1 MIFTI
6 ASQQGLP
13 TAPVLVKII
22 VVLETSQV
30 IVICFKNISYLK
42 EAGNGH
48 TVFFI
53 SNLLKHITN
62 LL

>member
-22 VVLETSQV
+22 VVLQKSQV
-30 IVICFKNISYLK
+30 IVICFKNAGRNLERKKPLK
-42 EAGNGH
+42 LE
-48 TVFFI
+48 I
-53 SNLLKHITN
+53 K
-62 LL
+62 